1 MMPGLSGP
9 ELAERLTSVRPA
21 IKVLYMSG
29 CVDEAVSQQ
38 SLTSDAIIL
47 QKPFTPDILGRRV
60 WEVLHSPANEN
71 IGSTR

>member
-1 MMPGLSGP
+1 
-9 ELAERLTSVRPA
+9 
-21 IKVLYMSG
+21 MSG
-29 CVDEAVSQQ
+29 YVDEAVSQQ

-47 QKPFTPDILGRRV
+47 QKPFTPDILGRKV